1 MAELKSYKCPNCGGD
16 LRFDPSQGSCSCTY
30 CESRFDLEEIERLSA
45 ETEEQETGGR
55 KEEQAA
61 QTGQPDGE
69 QTEDAEEALLSY
81 SCPSCGAEIVTEE
94 STAATF
100 CYYCH
105 NPVVLSGRMDGA
117 ERPDYVAPFLIDRK
131 QALKTF
137 EGWIRQKKFVPK
149 AFYDAEQIEKFSG
162 VYFPYLLY
170 SCEVS
175 ASLNARARRV
185 ERSTVG
191 SYENI
196 TTSVYQLKREGIL
209 PVNGIAKSALRKA
222 NRVLVEGVQPFQT
235 ERLSAF
241 HPGYLSG
248 FLAERK
254 DTMPEEVREQVGREV
269 RDYALSRLRASVAG
283 YEDVAVSGENLSVA
297 KERWSYALMP
307 VWTMTYRDSSSDRLY
322 YFSMNGQNGK
332 VIGALPTDRNALL
345 LYFLKIAVPMLA
357 ALLALSYFFL

>member
-16 LRFDPSQGSCSCTY
+16 LRFDPRQGSCSCTY
-30 CESRFDLEEIERLSA
+30 CESRFDMEEIEKLYA
-45 ETEEQETGGR
+45 EGQETDGQ
-55 KEEQAA
+55 EE
-61 QTGQPDGE
+61 GEHPDGE
-69 QTEDAEEALLSY
+69 QGGGEEDALLSY
-81 SCPSCGAEIVTEE
+81 SCPSCGAEIVTDE

-105 NPVVLSGRMDGA
+105 NPVVLSGRLDGA

-131 QALKTF
+131 QALQTF

-149 AFYDAEQIEKFSG
+149 AFYDASQIEKFSG

-175 ASLNARARRV
+175 ASLDAKARRV
-185 ERSTVG
+185 ERSTAG

-209 PVNGIAKSALRKA
+209 PVDGIAKSALKKA

-235 ERLSAF
+235 EKLSAF
-241 HPGYLSG
+241 QPGYLSG

-254 DTMPEEVREQVGREV
+254 DTMPEEVQEQVGQEV
-269 RDYALSRLRASVAG
+269 RNYALSRLKASVAG
-283 YEDVAVSGENLSVA
+283 YEDIAVSGENLSVA
-297 KERWSYALMP
+297 KEHWSYALMP
-307 VWTMTYRDSSSDRLY
+307 VWTMTYKDPSSDRIY

-332 VIGALPTDRNALL
+332 VIGELPTDRNALL
-345 LYFLKIAVPMLA
+345 LYFLRIAAPMLA
-357 ALLALSYFFL
+357 VLLALSYFFL